1 MGAFE
6 YTAVDAGGKEQKG
19 VLEGETAKQ
28 VRQLLREKKLFP
40 LEVAEIKE
48 KSNKGGLASFSIGG
62 GISANDLS
70 MFTRQLATLVNAAM
84 PLETALK
91 ATAEQTD
98 HPKIQ
103 SIVLSVRSRVM
114 EGHTFADGLADF
126 PRAFP
131 ELYIATVAAGA
142 QSGHLDTVLER
153 LADYTEARQELKQKI
168 QQAMIYPVALT
179 VIAILIVSLMLVY
192 VVPKVV
198 GVFTDTGRELP
209 GMTAFLINSSEF
221 LQNYGLMIAAAI
233 AAGLFGFSRLLRNP
247 GPKEKFDKFL
257 LKVPLVSKLVRGAN
271 TARFTRTFS
280 ILTGAG
286 VPVLDCLRISSEVI
300 SNLPMKYAVEEASH
314 RIREGAPI
322 GESLGKS
329 GYFPPICVHLISSG
343 EASGQLENM
352 LGRAAVNQEREMD
365 GLVGSLVSILGPAV
379 IVGMGGVVTFIVL
392 AILLP
397 IFQLNQMVG

>member
-1 MGAFE
+1 MGAFQ

-19 VLEGETAKQ
+19 VLEGETARQ

-40 LEVAEIKE
+40 VEVAEVKE
-48 KSNKGGLASFSIGG
+48 QPASQGISFSLGG
-62 GISANDLS
+62 GISASDLA

-91 ATAEQTD
+91 AVAEQTEN
-98 HPKIQ
+98 PKIQ
-103 SIVLSVRSRVM
+103 STVLSVRARVM
-114 EGHTFADGLADF
+114 EGYTFADGLKDF

-131 ELYIATVAAGA
+131 ELYIATVAAGE

-153 LADYTEARQELKQKI
+153 LADYTEARQELRQKI
-168 QQAMIYPVALT
+168 QQAMIYPVVLT
-179 VIAILIVSLMLVY
+179 ILAFTIVTLMLVY

-209 GMTAFLINSSEF
+209 AMTQFLINTSEF
-221 LQNYGLMIAAAI
+221 LQAYGLMLGLALIA
-233 AAGLFGFSRLLRNP
+233 GGFLFKQVLKQP
-247 GPKEKFDKFL
+247 GPRRSFDQFL
-257 LKVPLVSKLVRGAN
+257 LKLPLIGRLVRGFN

-300 SNLPMKYAVEEASH
+300 TSVPMREAVEEASH
-314 RIREGAPI
+314 RIREGAAI
-322 GESLGKS
+322 GASLGSS

-343 EASGQLENM
+343 ESSGQLENM
-352 LGRAAVNQEREMD
+352 LGRAAQNQEREMD
-365 GLVGSLVSILGPAV
+365 GLIATMLGILEPAV
-379 IVGMGGVVTFIVL
+379 IVGMGVVVTFIVL
-392 AILLP
+392 SILLP
-397 IFQLNQMVG
+397 IFQLNELVG